1 MSEPQATPEL
11 NRQSTPPVSVS
22 ETEWRLIRDI
32 LQRHVPDCSVWAF
45 GSRVAGNPR
54 PFSDLDL
61 AIEGEGPLP
70 LERMDALREA
80 FRESPLPWKVD
91 IVDLANVS
99 DTFRR
104 LIAPSMRLLQEKA
117 S

>member
-11 NRQSTPPVSVS
+11 KRQPTPPVSVS
-22 ETEWRLIRDI
+22 ETEWRMIRDI